1 MSSEQDFNIWKYAL
15 DYAWVIISAL
25 VGWVYKLTD
34 NRITKMELDWK
45 ERAQEIEKETDRN
58 RDVSAK
64 IFDKLSEMQKDSAE
78 RHERIITALHIGLAG
93 KADK

>member
-1 MSSEQDFNIWKYAL
+1 MIDDTSFITKII
-15 DYAWVIISAL
+15 DYAWVVVSAL
-25 VGWVYKLTD
+25 VGLVYKLTD
-34 NRITKMELDWK
+34 NRMTKMETDWK
-45 ERAQEIEKETDRN
+45 ERAKEIEKETDRN

>member
-1 MSSEQDFNIWKYAL
+1 MSSEQDFNLWKLAL
-15 DYAWVIISAL
+15 DYVWLAISAL
-25 VGWVYKLTD
+25 VGLVYKLTD
-34 NRITKMELDWK
+34 NRMTKMETDWK
-45 ERAQEIEKETDRN
+45 ERAKEIEKETDRN

-78 RHERIITALHIGLAG
+78 RHERIINALHIGLAG